1 MAKAATA
8 AAKLKAKGKTK
19 PKPKLSNKE
28 RHKRFV
34 DMAREVQADEN
45 PEAFDQ
51 AFERVISSVAPSKRL
66 GGKPST

>member
-1 MAKAATA
+1 MVEAATG
-8 AAKLKAKGKTK
+8 KPKAKGKTK

-34 DMAREVQADEN
+34 EMARKVEADESA
-45 PEAFDQ
+45 ES
-51 AFERVISSVAPSKRL
+51 FERAFQGVIPSVAPSKRL